1 MQFDNQQMNTVH
13 RESAKEYIEF
23 LIPRIVK
30 DVNLLSDNDFAALK
44 RKVNRGG
51 KHESTAEENQSRNIS
66 SQLYVEDLFK
76 NLPKYF

>member
-51 KHESTAEENQSRNIS
+51 KHDSTAEENQSRNIS